1 MFNVWSIHHI
11 FYSSGYDIPEDTII
25 MLFYSS
31 GYDIP
36 EDTNNVYFILHFQ
49 LMTYQRTL

>member
-1 MFNVWSIHHI
+1 MTYQRTIMFNVWSIHHI

-36 EDTNNVYFILHFQ
+36 EDTIIMFILFFS
-49 LMTYQRTL
+49 L